1 MVEGSIV
8 STTDKSAHLTLDVQ
22 TMKKNYYKAIRDNS
36 DVNKM
41 YLQLGSIIN
50 STREVCFVV
59 LKLVFIFIFISQT
72 SVFYLRQLLRR

>member
-8 STTDKSAHLTLDVQ
+8 STTEKSAHLTLDVQ

-50 STREVCFVV
+50 STREVCFVEII
-59 LKLVFIFIFISQT
+59 LIIILFRLF
-72 SVFYLRQLLRR
+72 L